1 MADRRPIQP
10 DLTSQVDAE
19 LRDIV
24 GSRDMPLYGMMSYH
38 MGWTD
43 RQGRGDENATGERPH
58 GVLCLLSA
66 QAAGGDVE
74 TAVPAA
80 AAIELV
86 TNFCEIH
93 DDVQEGRPERSGR
106 DAVWWVWGP
115 AQAINAGDGMHA
127 LARLALFRLQD
138 RGVSAN
144 TTFRAVQLLDRSS
157 LQACEARFLELEAR
171 ERIDVSSDDY
181 LRVAASKTGSLLS
194 CAMMLGAVANEEE
207 AALDPLSR
215 CGESLGVAME
225 IRADVRALW
234 DGEAGPTAEAMNKT
248 KMLPVVL
255 ALEKATVSQKRALGE
270 IYMKRVLEGA
280 DVTKVRSIVEDM
292 GVREECEALVSNY
305 RDSALAALDSP
316 ELSPD
321 GGAAL
326 AAYVGSLL
334 R

>member
-1 MADRRPIQP
+1 MADRRPIEP

-43 RQGRGDENATGERPH
+43 RQGRADEHATGERSH
-58 GVLCLLSA
+58 GVLCLLAA
-66 QAAGGDVE
+66 QAAGGDVG
-74 TAVPAA
+74 TAIPAA

-93 DDVQEGRPERSGR
+93 DDVQEGSPERNGR

-138 RGVSAN
+138 RGVSAQ

-171 ERIDVSSDDY
+171 ERINVSSDDY
-181 LRVAASKTGSLLS
+181 LRVAESKTGSLLS
-194 CAMMLGAVANEEE
+194 CAMMLGAVANERE
-207 AALDPLSR
+207 AALEALSR
-215 CGESLGVAME
+215 CGQSLGVAME
-225 IRADVRALW
+225 IQADVRALW

-270 IYMKRVLEGA
+270 IYMKRVLEGG
-280 DVTKVRSIVEDM
+280 DVAKVRGIVEDM
-292 GVREECEALVSNY
+292 GVQEECEALVSRY
-305 RDSALAALDSP
+305 RDSALAALDSS

-321 GGAAL
+321 GGAL
-326 AAYVGSLL
+326 AAYVDSLL
-334 R
+334 G